1 MLTGIIVGI
10 TIGVFGCVL
19 LYLSGNVPPLNP
31 TGAALPIAA
40 NTPAPA
46 SLGEEQVDGGELEL
60 EFYRELPIYEVSVDA
75 TPVELTPAQS
85 GESVAINYM
94 LQTGAFLQRELAEL
108 EAQRQ
113 QQLGLEAFIE
123 TEQLRGRTFHLLLSG
138 PYTDSRQLNV
148 AEQTLRRNN
157 IPGQRMRVN

>member
-1 MLTGIIVGI
+1 M
-10 TIGVFGCVL
+10 GV
-19 LYLSGNVPPLNP
+19 S
-31 TGAALPIAA
+31 
-40 NTPAPA
+40 
-46 SLGEEQVDGGELEL
+46 LEL

-113 QQLGLEAFIE
+113 RQLGLEAFIE